1 MMLYR
6 QCPIMSGLTRKFIN
20 TQNCHVCDP
29 EIYVPS
35 NHVLQL
41 QNKIGDQDEF
51 TYLGDR
57 RILYMPTSNCYYVWT
72 VALIWSVQPLL
83 TMSDYWI
90 KLFPL
95 LLLIEEEHIC
105 MKLQNWWYLENII
118 FTWNVVNLYYQGA
131 NTAWSHSSL
140 PPYIVFYI
148 ICYLLYIIV

>member
-1 MMLYR
+1 MLLER
-6 QCPIMSGLTRKFIN
+6 ILLLIS
-20 TQNCHVCDP
+20 
-29 EIYVPS
+29 
-35 NHVLQL
+35 L
-41 QNKIGDQDEF
+41 QNKIGNQDKF
-51 TYLGDR
+51 TYLGNR

-72 VALIWSVQPLL
+72 VALIWSVQLLL

-118 FTWNVVNLYYQGA
+118 FTWNVVFVNLYYQGA

-140 PPYIVFYI
+140 PPYIIFYI
-148 ICYLLYIIV
+148 ICYLLSIIFQEDQSSSKIIKSLLPILSPDSMQHN